1 MFEFEIP
8 TTVDAVINLEL
19 ETAGKVKKGTIA
31 IEYHYRETSYVD
43 ALIER
48 VRNGS
53 ALDSEIVDNEIAGVR
68 GLAVKGVEHPPE
80 VQLDMVRR
88 HLPLRQAAIE
98 GWAPALKM
106 ASAKNSKALPKR

>member
-1 MFEFEIP
+1 MFDFEIP
-8 TTVDAVINLEL
+8 TTVDAVIDLEL
-19 ETAGKVKKGTIA
+19 ETAGKIKKGKIT
-31 IEYHYRETSYVD
+31 IEYQYRETDYVD

-53 ALDSEIVDNEIAGVR
+53 ALDSEIVEKEVVAVR
-68 GLAVKGVEHPPE
+68 GLALKGVEHPPE
-80 VQLDMVRR
+80 VQLDMVRK